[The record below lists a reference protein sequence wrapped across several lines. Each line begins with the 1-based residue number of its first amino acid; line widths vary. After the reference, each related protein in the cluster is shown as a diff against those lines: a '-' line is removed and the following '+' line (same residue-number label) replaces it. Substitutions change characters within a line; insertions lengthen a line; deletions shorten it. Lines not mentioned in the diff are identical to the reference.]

1 MATEPLANTTRMWGI
16 SSQAARA
23 SVTGVTTQVLTHEGG
38 ALSDGSL
45 MIIIGPPSSVSNSIG
60 IVSFT
65 HDSE

>member
-1 MATEPLANTTRMWGI
+1 MWGI